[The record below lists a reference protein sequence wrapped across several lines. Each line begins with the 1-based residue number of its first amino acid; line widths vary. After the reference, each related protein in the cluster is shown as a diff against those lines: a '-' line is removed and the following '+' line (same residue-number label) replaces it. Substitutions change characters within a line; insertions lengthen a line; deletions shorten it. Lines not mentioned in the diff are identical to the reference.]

1 MKAMHSRYGA
11 GPLER
16 KDASGGEGAADTVEI
31 KKALDGFSK
40 TLDAFMKKTDQEIA
54 EVKKT
59 GTTDAVT
66 QAELKKI
73 EDSLL
78 DQKKLVDQMRLDNAR
93 PVMMSPDGT
102 KTMLTADQVEHKKQ
116 FERFFRKGVE
126 SSELQAFEAKTLN
139 VGTDPDGGYTVPVQM
154 ERAIDRV
161 VTEISPI
168 RQIARVVQVSSA
180 SYRKLVSK
188 GGATSGWVGEQ
199 SSRPNTETPRLDP
212 MDFPVME
219 LYANPAATQSLLD
232 DSAINIEQWL
242 ADEVSIEFAQQ
253 EGRAFVTGN
262 GSAKPR
268 GFLSY
273 DVVEQDSWSW
283 NKLGYRATGVS
294 GGFLATNPGDGATNI
309 IDLFYSLKPAF
320 RANARFVMNRKT
332 ISLVMKMRDA
342 DGQLLWG
349 DEPARRPAGHAPG
362 LSDPGSRGH
371 ARRCGRQHGHGL
383 RRLPPW
389 LPDRGPHRHPCAARP
404 LLGEALHPVLHDQ
417 ACGRRCEPL
426 RGDQAAEVRHLV
438 I

>member
-16 KDASGGEGAADTVEI
+16 KDASGGDAADTVEI

-154 ERAIDRV
+154 ESAIDRV

-219 LYANPAATQSLLD
+219 LYANPAATQSILD

-253 EGRAFVTGN
+253 EGRAFVSGN

-273 DVVEQDSWSW
+273 DVAEQDSWSW

-309 IDLFYSLKPAF
+309 IDLVYSLKPAF

-332 ISLVMKMRDA
+332 ISRVMKMRDA

-349 DEPARRPAGHAPG
+349 TN
-362 LSDPGSRGH
+362 
-371 ARRCGRQHGHGL
+371 L
-383 RRLPPW
+383 REGQ
-389 LPDRGPHRHPCAARP
+389 PDT
-404 LLGEALHPVLHDQ
+404 LLGYPTLEAEDMPDVAADSMSIAFGDFRRGYLIVDRIGTRVLRDPFSAKPYIQFYSTKRVGGGVSHFE
-417 ACGRRCEPL
+417 AIKLLKFGTS
-426 RGDQAAEVRHLV
+426 
-438 I
+438 